1 MTDTV
6 LLLDVMETLV
16 TEPFFTTVPRFFGL
30 SLEELLKAKDP
41 RSWIEFEHGR
51 IDERTYVE
59 QFFADRRPVD
69 LEPLK
74 AWMKDTYE
82 WLDGTE
88 ALLAELKGAG
98 VPMHA
103 VSNYSQ
109 WFELIEEKLG
119 VSRYVEWSFVSCR
132 TGHRKPEPDAYLVAC
147 RALGRPPS
155 SFVFVDDRASN
166 VEAAVALGMRGI
178 LRDPRDTPRLRR
190 DLVELGV
197 LGAPLQ

>member
-1 MTDTV
+1 MTATV

-30 SLEELLKAKDP
+30 SLEELLRVKDP

-59 QFFADRRPVD
+59 QFFADRRAVD

-88 ALLAELKGAG
+88 ALLAELKGHG

-103 VSNYSQ
+103 VSNYSR

-119 VSRYVEWSFVSCR
+119 VSRYVEWTFVSCL
-132 TGHRKPEPDAYLVAC
+132 TGHRKPDPEAYLVAC
-147 RALGRPPS
+147 RTLGLPPS
-155 SFVFVDDRASN
+155 AFVFVDDRAVN
-166 VEAAVALGMRGI
+166 VEAAIALGMRGVV
-178 LRDPRDTPRLRR
+178 RDPRDTPRLRR
-190 DLVELGV
+190 DLVALGV
-197 LGAPLQ
+197 LPAEHR